1 MLVTYLR
8 SSAIGTLAMCE
19 TKYLFSY
26 VLGQRDKANKK
37 AIQGSAMHHVLEL
50 LALKKLALNNGE
62 ETVTS
67 EIGTFTLDELDDID
81 RIAELSYYY
90 YKNHEGKGLKWEDID
105 RKNVIKWCHTALA
118 YNDGEMDPRN
128 QNVWAAEEFFDFEVK
143 KDWAKYS
150 YTVGDETIE
159 GYLRLRGTVDLITVE
174 DEDQKLLHIQD
185 YKGLPVDTPIPTPN
199 GWSTMGDLLVGDIVF
214 DQHGKQTRVTAKST
228 KKLKPCYKITFDDN
242 STATCDDE
250 HYWTL
255 HDGSVVQID
264 QLKVRD
270 CINTSKPIECEEKD
284 LPIDPYLLGMWLGDG
299 RNRSCEITSGDPF
312 VFEEIERR
320 GYSLG
325 VNQEKRHSNCES
337 RTIKDTTGKLR
348 ELDLLNNK
356 HIPNIYLRA
365 SFQQRL
371 DLLRGL
377 MDSDGSVNK
386 VRKQGVFINCNE
398 QLSRDVNELLLTLGQ
413 RPYLSKQKKTGF
425 GINTHSYDIYFKPVN
440 INPFLLPRKHD
451 LVMEDWGPGRSW
463 RRQVRKIEKVD
474 DQITQ
479 CITVDSDDST
489 YLCTENFIPTHNSG
503 RRWNWAEDKIKEH
516 EDFYKDPQL
525 LFYYYALRNKYPDY
539 EFLVSIYYVNDHKID
554 GELVKGGL
562 FTVVFDDRDYERAE
576 DMIRQKFEYIR
587 SVEIPS
593 RIDPKNSHWK
603 CRYLCK
609 FSEIDEETGEST
621 CQKIHRELQD
631 FGLDAVTAQHAD
643 LSKQSV
649 YEGGGKYNVAIDKD
663 T

>member
-1 MLVTYLR
+1 
-8 SSAIGTLAMCE
+8 MCE

-26 VLGQRDKANKK
+26 VLGKRDKANKK

-50 LALKKLALNNGE
+50 LAMKKLAINNGE

-118 YNDGEMDPRN
+118 YNGGEMDPRN
-128 QNVWAAEEFFDFEVK
+128 QNVWACEEFFDFEVK

-150 YTVGDETIE
+150 YTVGDEIVD
-159 GYLRLRGTVDLITVE
+159 GYLRLRGTVDLITIE
-174 DEDQKLLHIQD
+174 DEERKLLHIQD
-185 YKGLPVDTPIPTPN
+185 YK
-199 GWSTMGDLLVGDIVF
+199 
-214 DQHGKQTRVTAKST
+214 
-228 KKLKPCYKITFDDN
+228 
-242 STATCDDE
+242 
-250 HYWTL
+250 
-255 HDGSVVQID
+255 
-264 QLKVRD
+264 
-270 CINTSKPIECEEKD
+270 
-284 LPIDPYLLGMWLGDG
+284 
-299 RNRSCEITSGDPF
+299 
-312 VFEEIERR
+312 
-320 GYSLG
+320 
-325 VNQEKRHSNCES
+325 
-337 RTIKDTTGKLR
+337 
-348 ELDLLNNK
+348 
-356 HIPNIYLRA
+356 
-365 SFQQRL
+365 
-371 DLLRGL
+371 
-377 MDSDGSVNK
+377 
-386 VRKQGVFINCNE
+386 
-398 QLSRDVNELLLTLGQ
+398 
-413 RPYLSKQKKTGF
+413 
-425 GINTHSYDIYFKPVN
+425 
-440 INPFLLPRKHD
+440 
-451 LVMEDWGPGRSW
+451 
-463 RRQVRKIEKVD
+463 
-474 DQITQ
+474 
-479 CITVDSDDST
+479 
-489 YLCTENFIPTHNSG
+489 SG
-503 RRWNWAEDKIKEH
+503 RRWDWANDKIKEH

-593 RIDPKNSHWK
+593 RIDPSNSHWK

-609 FSEIDEETGEST
+609 FSEIDPETGESA
-621 CQKIHRELQD
+621 CEKIHRELKY

-643 LSKQSV
+643 LSKQNV